1 MRKLRLSED
10 NSQTHDGGGALRW
23 LLTYADM
30 ITLLM
35 AFFIMLYS
43 MSVLNMAK
51 FNQVAT
57 SIRSGFGGIL
67 SGKGSYVLKS
77 SGRFSLRPLEG
88 SVDTAGVPFS
98 VIRELNGFL
107 DEAGQNEAVNFYSD
121 DRGLIIEV
129 LSDGVLFEPGR
140 ADIRTEAEPLLAQI
154 AQTIRSLPHKVV
166 VEGHTCD
173 LPIRSSRFPSNWE
186 LSTSRS
192 TNVIR
197 FLIENEG
204 IDPARLGA
212 AGYADTHPVEP
223 NISAE
228 NRRRNRRVEIVFQR
242 PTVKEAPPPELSAS
256 STAEPAPVP

>member
-1 MRKLRLSED
+1 MRRSRLDSEQ
-10 NSQTHDGGGALRW
+10 SGVHDGGGALRW

-43 MSVLNMAK
+43 MSVLNMAR

-98 VIRELNGFL
+98 VIRNLNSFV
-107 DEAGQNEAVNFYSD
+107 DEAGQNQAVNFYSD
-121 DRGLIIEV
+121 DRGLIIEI

-140 ADIRTEAEPLLAQI
+140 ADIRPEVEPLLAQI

-173 LPIRSSRFPSNWE
+173 LPVRSVRFPSNWE

-197 FLIENEG
+197 YLIEKEG

-212 AGYADTHPVEP
+212 AGYADTHPVLP
-223 NISAE
+223 NTSAE

-242 PTVKEAPPPELSAS
+242 PAIKELPSPELSAS
-256 STAEPAPVP
+256 STAKQVAIP